1 MNKKLS
7 CVMIYKSFNP
17 FFHLQQI
24 YNTMKSFK
32 KNLLWLYYVF
42 PCYTSDNECIH
53 SLPSNILQQTINTEY
68 IFISLHKWIFI
79 LPQKRYIACVKNTK
93 ACKTNVGVSV
103 WRHWERMRE
112 RDLILV
118 FYGTIWSLSSTT
130 FTILHIHH
138 E

>member
-1 MNKKLS
+1 
-7 CVMIYKSFNP
+7 
-17 FFHLQQI
+17 
-24 YNTMKSFK
+24 MKSFK

-103 WRHWERMRE
+103 WRQRENERE
-112 RDLILV
+112 RPYSGILWYYLKPIV
-118 FYGTIWSLSSTT
+118 YYIHNFAYSSWIS
-130 FTILHIHH
+130 FWFLEH
-138 E
+138 EWFAHLYCSIP